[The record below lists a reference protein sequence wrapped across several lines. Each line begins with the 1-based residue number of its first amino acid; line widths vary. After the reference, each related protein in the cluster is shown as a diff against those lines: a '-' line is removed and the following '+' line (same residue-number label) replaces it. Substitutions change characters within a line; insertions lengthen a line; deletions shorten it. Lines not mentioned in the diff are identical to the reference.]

1 MEVSFAVGS
10 VAAVEVSFV
19 VVRGAIVAGGKGMRV
34 RVLPGLG
41 TGLERSDGRVTGTSV
56 GEGVISMGRA
66 PPLQPTQTNSM
77 SIANP
82 TPVRLT
88 LARPL

>member
-1 MEVSFAVGS
+1 
-10 VAAVEVSFV
+10 
-19 VVRGAIVAGGKGMRV
+19 MRV
-34 RVLPGLG
+34 RVLTGLG
-41 TGLERSDGRVTGTSV
+41 TGVERSDGRVTGTSV
-56 GEGVISMGRA
+56 GEGVISIGRA